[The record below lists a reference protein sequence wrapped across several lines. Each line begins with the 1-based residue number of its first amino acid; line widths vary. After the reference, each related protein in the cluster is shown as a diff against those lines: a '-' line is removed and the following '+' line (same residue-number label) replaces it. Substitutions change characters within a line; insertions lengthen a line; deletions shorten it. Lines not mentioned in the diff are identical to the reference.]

1 MKCNE
6 MNVRRAIKVMEDVP
20 DDEFDMRDWFRR
32 NECGTVA
39 CFAGHLALSPDIPEI
54 VALRDEHTRVL
65 ARPAYNGKSIYG
77 ALAVAAFLG
86 INGEDSRDICGLNTT
101 HHISDNGM
109 LIRAPFYDNKVIT
122 DITTKDVIE
131 KLKQMLED

>member
-65 ARPAYNGKSIYG
+65 EKPAYNGISLYG
-77 ALAVAAFLG
+77 GFAVAAFLG
-86 INGEDSRDICGLNTT
+86 IKNAGPICGIDDIY
-101 HHISDNGM
+101 ISEITGKWHSY
-109 LIRAPFYDNKVIT
+109 FYNKSLT
-122 DITTKDVIE
+122 EITTKDVIE